1 MNLLNINAKDLN
13 ILGNNNE
20 KGKIDYS
27 FLVNEGDILEGVV
40 SDNNKVCINVNGKEI
55 KVDNSSAENS
65 NTGDIKKY
73 QVLNRSKD
81 KLILQEV
88 KENTGVNEKIDINSK
103 INSAEIK
110 QDYFTQEIKK

>member
-55 KVDNSSAENS
+55 KSIKSFVIDS
-65 NTGDIKKY
+65 NVRSILIK
-73 QVLNRSKD
+73 
-81 KLILQEV
+81 E
-88 KENTGVNEKIDINSK
+88 
-103 INSAEIK
+103 
-110 QDYFTQEIKK
+110 